1 MNDNNNSPNPFSLI
15 ADFDGDISELYN
27 REFNDVLPV
36 LPLRNM
42 TFFPGVVAPVIVG
55 RESSMALVK
64 QAVDNGSLIALAC
77 QRESEKEAPK
87 IEDLYPIGAFW
98 NCLTEQLPSY
108 CKATDASAWGQL
120 RANALSCGLA

>member
-64 QAVDNGSLIALAC
+64 QAVANDGLIALAC
-77 QRESEKEAPK
+77 QREAEIESPR
-87 IEDLYPIGAFW
+87 IEDLYPIG
-98 NCLTEQLPSY
+98 
-108 CKATDASAWGQL
+108 
-120 RANALSCGLA
+120 

>member
-42 TFFPGVVAPVIVG
+42 TFFPA
-55 RESSMALVK
+55 
-64 QAVDNGSLIALAC
+64 
-77 QRESEKEAPK
+77 
-87 IEDLYPIGAFW
+87 
-98 NCLTEQLPSY
+98 
-108 CKATDASAWGQL
+108 
-120 RANALSCGLA
+120 